1 MGRSVYQRNERNEWK
16 ECTFSAPC
24 HSLNTLHA
32 KGLFMECRQQAKQPQ
47 NVAYTSKTRRRKK
60 ANTPRP
66 KHRFSGGYQLKKSNI
81 VPSEEI
87 VKRTLDR
94 LRGLGNQTFAIFP
107 FSEYFDDWLE
117 NLRGV
122 LSDFELDSDIAAD
135 DQFNEQCSQ
144 ILSNLEL
151 ALEERRNKEAS
162 YDLAT
167 KSLSEDRRV
176 LERID
181 EDYAVKMGEMERRKN
196 GEVKHLSRT
205 VQDLKEE
212 LDRITQTKTGIFRPM
227 SRKAKA
233 QKVAEASQKLNL
245 AYGKLDLIVPNFSAE
260 RQRLLTEH
268 TKMQRPVM
276 ERIQNLQK
284 EVNSIE
290 IDSSSDARRA
300 ACEALTNVVSALLK
314 RKMLLLQ

>member
-1 MGRSVYQRNERNEWK
+1 MIRGVLGY
-16 ECTFSAPC
+16 AY
-24 HSLNTLHA
+24 HSLNTIDIESLS
-32 KGLFMECRQQAKQPQ
+32 MEYSQQNKQPRDDGR
-47 NVAYTSKTRRRKK
+47 ASKIRRRKK
-60 ANTPRP
+60 GNTPRP

-107 FSEYFDDWLE
+107 FSEYFDDWFE
-117 NLRGV
+117 NVKGV
-122 LSDFELDSDIAAD
+122 LSDFELDSDIATD
-135 DQFNEQCSQ
+135 DQFSEQCSQ

-151 ALEERRNKEAS
+151 ALDERRNKEAS

-167 KSLSEDRRV
+167 KNLSEDRRV

-181 EDYAVKMGEMERRKN
+181 EDYAAKMREMERRKN
-196 GEVKHLSRT
+196 SEIKRLSRT

-212 LDRITQTKTGIFRPM
+212 LLRITQTKTGIFRSM

-233 QKVAEASQKLNL
+233 QKVEEASQKLNL
-245 AYGKLDLIVPNFSAE
+245 ACGKLDLIVPNFSAE
-260 RQRLLTEH
+260 RQKLLTEH
-268 TKMQRPVM
+268 TKMQRPVI

-290 IDSSSDARRA
+290 IDGSSDARRA
-300 ACEALTNVVSALLK
+300 ACEALANAVSALLK
-314 RKMLLLQ
+314 RKMPLLQ